1 MDEPPKTTPKAAK
14 ILAGA
19 LEMHGWDQLK
29 LAELSKVNRATVSM
43 HLAGQRIINNDH
55 LAAYMAVPLDN
66 AEKVMLLSAWL
77 QDTLPLEAQEI
88 VLSNHTSTVREEV
101 QTWRP
106 GISPEQQSMLRFWAD
121 KLAADDELDS
131 IFAAISR
138 KAGWKI

>member
-1 MDEPPKTTPKAAK
+1 
-14 ILAGA
+14 
-19 LEMHGWDQLK
+19 MHGWTQTD
-29 LAELSKVNRATVSM
+29 LARITDLAIPTVS
-43 HLAGQRIINNDH
+43 HHINGLRAIRDDH
-55 LAAYMAVPLDN
+55 LAVYIVPLDN

-88 VLSNHTSTVREEV
+88 VLSNHTGTVREEV

>member
-1 MDEPPKTTPKAAK
+1 
-14 ILAGA
+14 
-19 LEMHGWDQLK
+19 MHGWSQTE
-29 LAELSKVNRATVSM
+29 LANATNIAITTLCA
-43 HLAGQRIINNDH
+43 HLAGRRPIRDDH
-55 LAAYMAVPLDN
+55 LALYIVPLDN

-88 VLSNHTSTVREEV
+88 VLSNHTGTVREEV